1 MKQVYYSAV
10 DDGQGAYKMQWY
22 IDMHGNKRRLHEIPL
37 ATEQEVLAFL
47 DTVEPNKAPHA
58 KWDVDVI
65 DIRTDR

>member
-1 MKQVYYSAV
+1 
-10 DDGQGAYKMQWY
+10 
-22 IDMHGNKRRLHEIPL
+22 MHGNKRRLHEIPL